1 MNHINRHF
9 TVHCWPS
16 TPRIDSA
23 YHLDIVL
30 SRIDCFAR
38 MFIESVDFSLK
49 LLICQK
55 YSIICINQKQYYG
68 MVGLCAFSPNAPG
81 MKSYSWSIHRQNR
94 VRYCGHLYIIPM
106 CSWSV
111 LRASVCRQPSAYCLY
126 NLAVDTTKIFILS
139 YNFAPG
145 ILSNALSKST
155 KKQCNGWPIC
165 QLYSFSTCR

>member
-1 MNHINRHF
+1 
-9 TVHCWPS
+9 
-16 TPRIDSA
+16 
-23 YHLDIVL
+23 
-30 SRIDCFAR
+30 
-38 MFIESVDFSLK
+38 MFSN
-49 LLICQK
+49 ICTTNK
-55 YSIICINQKQYYG
+55 SIIGFLLPQPRDGNIRLLARIYDFLHCISIEGINQKQYYG